1 MIYDYA
7 FVKKPKELSKTRSVI
22 VISHRLA
29 NVVPSDLIYYMESGE
44 LVESGTHDELM
55 AKGSGYAKLYT
66 TQKKLEEGYA
76 EVTK

>member
-1 MIYDYA
+1 
-7 FVKKPKELSKTRSVI
+7 
-22 VISHRLA
+22 
-29 NVVPSDLIYYMESGE
+29 MESGE